1 MPSLNYEILGG
12 NEDSAE
18 NSVFPHH
25 YVIPSL
31 ETNLFQEH
39 TIK

>member
-1 MPSLNYEILGG
+1 MPSLNYQILGG
-12 NEDSAE
+12 NEDFAE
-18 NSVFPHH
+18 KSVFPHQ
-25 YVIPSL
+25 YVILSL